1 MYYRICVSGLSMH
14 GFNQI
19 TDRNLINCMYNLNNL
34 FVIFTYK
41 SLYLKG
47 YNINDFHWFIKMAFK
62 SLIKSYFHSV

>member
-34 FVIFTYK
+34 FVIFTYTCIKNK
-41 SLYLKG
+41 S
-47 YNINDFHWFIKMAFK
+47 
-62 SLIKSYFHSV
+62 